1 MVFWQL
7 TINAI
12 DPAAQVAFWGPALGY
27 TPTPP
32 AAPAAPAT
40 TWWDLYRFR
49 LGDDDAFEDRLFDPE
64 GSRPP
69 IWFQPTEDPAAVPN
83 RIHLDLYVTGRD
95 RSLSIEDKMTLVDEE
110 VARLTALG
118 ATELSRARSSPD
130 EEAVGD
136 SYYTVTLNDPEGNV
150 FCVA

>member
-7 TINAI
+7 TINAL

-27 TPTPP
+27 SSTPP
-32 AAPAAPAT
+32 TAPDT
-40 TWWDLYRFR
+40 TWWDLYNFR
-49 LGDDDAFEDRLFDPE
+49 LGDDETFEDRLFDPD
-64 GSRPP
+64 GLRPP
-69 IWFQPTEDPAAVPN
+69 IWFQETDDPRTVAN

-95 RSLSIEDKMTLVDEE
+95 RRLSIDDKIALVDSE
-110 VARLTALG
+110 VVRLVSLG
-118 ATELSRARSSPD
+118 ATELSRARSSD
-130 EEAVGD
+130 EEERAGD